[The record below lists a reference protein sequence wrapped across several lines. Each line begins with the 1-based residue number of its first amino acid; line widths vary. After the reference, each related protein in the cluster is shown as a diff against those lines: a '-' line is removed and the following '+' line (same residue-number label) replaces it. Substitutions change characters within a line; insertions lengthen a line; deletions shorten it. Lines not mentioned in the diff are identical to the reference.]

1 MLKVLTYNIRH
12 GKGLDD
18 KVSLGRVAA
27 VIAASGADVVALQEV
42 DGYSPRSGFRCQAVT
57 LGRRL
62 KMRPFFGATL
72 KAAGLPLFGNAVL
85 TGLPVRG
92 FKRWVLPGKGEQR
105 GLIEVT
111 VVDSGAKWSFL
122 TTHLG
127 LSIEARSMQVG
138 KIIEV
143 LNEITHPFILTG
155 DFNCL
160 QDADE
165 LAPLYARVRDAAL
178 EIDRTFATFPAGKPE
193 ERIDFVFV
201 SPHWVVR
208 EVKRIDSE
216 ASDHLPVLA
225 LLEPVTETGAEGIRN
240 ARPG

>member
-27 VIAASGADVVALQEV
+27 VIAASGADLAALQEV
-42 DGYSPRSGFRCQAVT
+42 DGYTPRSGFRCQAVT

-62 KMRPFFGATL
+62 KMRSFYGATL
-72 KAAGLPLFGNAVL
+72 KAAGLPVFGNAIL
-85 TGLPVRG
+85 SGLPVRG

-105 GLIEVT
+105 GLTEVT
-111 VVDSGAKWSFL
+111 IADAGTQWSFL

-127 LSIEARSMQVG
+127 LSVEARVMQVG
-138 KIIEV
+138 MITEV
-143 LNEITHPFILTG
+143 LDGISRPFILTG

-160 QDADE
+160 HDAEE
-165 LAPLYARVRDAAL
+165 LAPLYTRLRDAAL
-178 EIDRTFATFPAGKPE
+178 EADRTFATFPAGKPE

-201 SPHWVVR
+201 SPHWVVHG
-208 EVKRIDSE
+208 VKRIDSE

-225 LLEPVTETGAEGIRN
+225 ILELLGT
-240 ARPG
+240 